1 MAAVTALTAQ
11 NTQRVLALH
20 LPPADFVAA
29 QIDAIFDDIDVHAV
43 KIGMLGSAEV
53 ARAVAKNLERHRP
66 PFIVLDPVLVA
77 TSGDSLAMPD
87 LVDALRQELF
97 PLATLITP
105 NIPEAARLADAPAPI
120 DIAGM
125 QRIAERLNAQGARAV
140 LVKGGHLTGADATDV
155 LFDGTS
161 HRLFRSERIPTAGE
175 THGPGCTLSSAIAAY
190 LARGLTLAEAIDAAK
205 AYVTEALRASSALRV
220 GHGAKPLHHAHAP
233 RTPLDG

>member
-1 MAAVTALTAQ
+1 MAVVTALTAQ
-11 NTQRVLALH
+11 NTRGVVGIH
-20 LPPADFVAA
+20 LPPADFVAK
-29 QIDAIFDDIDVHAV
+29 QIDAVFEDIDVHAI
-43 KIGMLGSAEV
+43 KIGMLGSADI
-53 ARAVAKNLERHRP
+53 ARAVAERLRKRDGLLV
-66 PFIVLDPVLVA
+66 VLDPVLVA
-77 TSGDSLAMPD
+77 TSGDSLGMPD
-87 LVDALRQELF
+87 LIDALRQELF

-161 HRLFRSERIPTAGE
+161 HQLFRGERIATAGE
-175 THGPGCTLSSAIAAY
+175 THGTGCTLSSAIAAY
-190 LARGLTLAEAIDAAK
+190 LARGLALAEAIDAAK
-205 AYVTEALRASSALRV
+205 TYVTEALRASSALRV
-220 GHGAKPLHHAHAP
+220 GHGAKPLNHAHAP